1 MEKTNQKPWKRLL
14 AALLAVALIWCAAP
28 PLVRQV
34 QAASWMDSYLNQVVE
49 WGVMRGDLQGNLEPN
64 RDITRAEFCTMI
76 NRAFG
81 YTEVG
86 PHPFTDVKSK
96 DWYADDIAIAYNQGY
111 LFGTSATTA
120 SPNDPLTREQAMV
133 ILGKNLMLQ
142 TQPGEVLGFTDSR
155 TFSDWAKGWIRAVS
169 ECGIISGYPDG
180 TFRPRNNISRGET
193 ATILVKAIGNLVKE
207 PGETTLG
214 GVYGNVVINTSGVHL
229 KDTVI
234 AGNLYITGGVGL
246 GDVLLD
252 NVTVLGRI
260 VVSGAGESNA
270 GESSVI
276 LRNVS
281 AQEMVVD
288 GLSNQFVSIRAE
300 GDTTIDVTYVRT
312 DAYIED
318 ATESPYGLLSIQLD
332 GENGLSLQVA
342 GNIKEVINK
351 TPDSHL
357 TIAQGPAATVT
368 IDEEAINSTLTI
380 EQGAS
385 VGNLNLDVGT
395 TVDGEGDIGHANVNA
410 PGCSIEQL
418 PDTIVIRP
426 GITADV
432 DGEEM
437 DSTAAAESSAD
448 PRLLAGYPA
457 AKNVAPTSANG
468 VFAANKS
475 STIYWALSATTDGS
489 VEEDDLI
496 EPPAYGGGIL
506 DNGTIQVGS
515 SGEEGT
521 AKLSGLNS
529 DGAYYISAIAVD
541 NRGKRSPV
549 KVTAFSTPDNTVP
562 KFTSGYPYMSK
573 ITNTSGQVAV
583 MANKSCQLYYA
594 VFPKGSEAPTVQ
606 DFKTGSLSGN
616 LGSGIRDVT
625 RNVIDLFYVNNQ
637 NLQEQVEYDLYL
649 CLIDADGGLNSNVQK
664 LTFKTVDGT
673 PPVFV
678 TEPTVTSVQVT
689 SVGLQAMLNENG
701 TIYWAL
707 VAQGDEYPD
716 PIMGATERPAL
727 DELAAKVAVATGA
740 GALKSGSVK
749 ATANKNVTLNIT
761 GLDRETG
768 YDLYYVAQDTA
779 GNYSQTV
786 RKITIHTLDNTP
798 PSVEQQFTKTADEEG
813 TEPMA
818 DTDIE
823 LVFSEGIQDR
833 EDIESTFYE
842 LYQEEEFEKL
852 GKLLKQDITLMVKS
866 GSQWV
871 EVPLVGTEQQLQ
883 WVDYSK
889 VKVTMED
896 GKTIVTF
903 EYGESVKLTSGGTYQ
918 FVLNNITD
926 TSDNRNEM
934 KPANYKLPEFTT
946 AFAQVD
952 LSPVAIATPPQDQAS
967 SVRVDMAFEMRP
979 LSTGAVAQGIDY
991 DVFLWSNIS
1000 VSFDVYV
1007 RVVDANG
1014 NAITSGTDHTD
1025 PMADIMNKE
1034 GRDQNGWTKL
1044 NTSSSYSILASNEWQ
1059 YTAVRG
1065 KTNSNED
1072 YPSLGDLEEGYIY
1085 QYAIHLTKVGESDN
1099 YDTWSQNV
1107 ELYVTVPAGVST
1119 SLSNTANGSGES
1131 TWNTNVANGSISPV
1145 GNPKEFSVSRQ
1156 FTDQT
1161 PPTFIGSY
1169 PTFTPSDSYVNMNV
1183 MLNREGTVYYVVA
1196 PVDSTGQCTVGAEFE
1211 KEPEQGAGTHVPN
1224 EGLYSPPKQGNQAG
1238 IQQIKDHP
1246 LSTPT
1251 NTAVFNGSFTG
1262 NDGVKMG
1269 KATAGSTLKS
1279 IKVDGLIAD
1288 TQYFVFMVLKGES
1301 QNLSSVYYFQ
1311 FTTTKVATP
1320 KIGLSVSGNHVNVST
1335 DVTSKVYYIVIP
1347 RDYNQYTILEE
1358 PFSENSDNGSGSSM
1372 TNEDLKE
1379 YFPKWDW
1386 ITKPKGPTVLDALMQ
1401 TIGSTNETVFDRF
1414 ASTDAYNE
1422 LYRYVRNSGGG
1433 TPTTS
1438 GTITQLE
1445 AGTFEDVTCKIS
1457 EGTQY
1462 YFIAGASHVQG
1473 TDFAFRAIDG
1483 VQMTDDTPPSY
1494 QGAGTSTNIMAT
1506 DYEGNLIPKDEWQ
1519 KKPQNYY
1526 YSGTL
1531 TISFSESLYVLVKS
1545 GGTSKTEL
1553 ITTDN
1558 IRSHLS
1564 VTGVESWTVTSVGS
1578 TITISFTKAQHG
1590 AQIVLFKDG
1599 DISDM
1604 SGNTI
1609 AGGKLR
1615 LSYNTSAKDPF
1626 DPSSYSPQWEA
1637 NMTPTPSA

>member
-1 MEKTNQKPWKRLL
+1 MEKTKQKPWKRLL

-155 TFSDWAKGWIRAVS
+155 TFSDWAKGWIRAVA

-300 GDTTIDVTYVRT
+300 GDTTIDVTHVRT

-432 DGEEM
+432 NGEEM

-489 VEEDDLI
+489 VGEDDLI

-823 LVFSEGIQDR
+823 LVFSEGILDSKELQV
-833 EDIESTFYE
+833 FYE
-842 LYQEEEFEKL
+842 LYLEGDTDKLADLLREDVILQVRGNNNRWENVSEK
-852 GKLLKQDITLMVKS
+852 Q
-866 GSQWV
+866 
-871 EVPLVGTEQQLQ
+871 GTGENQLQ
-883 WVDYSK
+883 WVDYNK
-889 VKVTMED
+889 VEVEMKD
-896 GKTIVTF
+896 GKTIIRF
-903 EYGESVKLTSGGTYQ
+903 PYDDGNGAVKLASGGTYR
-918 FVLNNITD
+918 FELNRIAD
-926 TSDNRNEM
+926 TSDNRNPM
-934 KPANYKLPEFTT
+934 QDGTLTPVFTT
-946 AFAQVD
+946 AFARID
-952 LSPVAIATPPQDQAS
+952 LAPTNIATPPQSGSGDVQ
-967 SVRVDMAFEMRP
+967 VDMAFEMYP
-979 LSTGAVAQGIDY
+979 LSTGAVSVGSNY
-991 DVFLWSNIS
+991 DMFLWANLAVEFELYS
-1000 VSFDVYV
+1000 
-1007 RVVDANG
+1007 RVVDSDG
-1014 NAITSGTDHTD
+1014 NVVEDATD
-1025 PMADIMNKE
+1025 PMAVEKGVSPDAQKWNE
-1034 GRDQNGWTKL
+1034 LG
-1044 NTSSSYSILASNEWQ
+1044 SYSITTNNNEWR
-1059 YTAVRG
+1059 YTSVRNAG
-1065 KTNSNED
+1065 NTQGNF
-1072 YPSLGDLEEGYIY
+1072 PWLGDLNENYTY
-1085 QYAIHLTKVGESDN
+1085 QYAIHVTKVEGNSDPN
-1099 YDTWSQNV
+1099 TWSQNV
-1107 ELYVTVPAGVST
+1107 EIRVTLPAGVD
-1119 SLSNTANGSGES
+1119 ANLRNAGSGAS
-1131 TWNTNVANGSISPV
+1131 TEDNWNNLVSSGSISPV
-1145 GNPKEFSVSRQ
+1145 GDPEDFSVSRQ

-1161 PPTFIGSY
+1161 PPTFTGSY
-1169 PTFTPSDSYVNMNV
+1169 PLFRPSDSFVDME
-1183 MLNREGTVYYVVA
+1183 LQLSRRGTIYYVLA
-1196 PVDSTGQCTVGAEFE
+1196 PAASDTISSPTVPATTKDGDVKLEDVPTSGAETSKCPDLLTPTQQE
-1211 KEPEQGAGTHVPN
+1211 I
-1224 EGLYSPPKQGNQAG
+1224 YQGNYINADIKKG
-1238 IQQIKDHP
+1238 RVSVDTGVVSERVENLMPDTTYYAFFVIQGD
-1246 LSTPT
+1246 
-1251 NTAVFNGSFTG
+1251 
-1262 NDGVKMG
+1262 
-1269 KATAGSTLKS
+1269 
-1279 IKVDGLIAD
+1279 
-1288 TQYFVFMVLKGES
+1288 S
-1301 QNLSSVYYFQ
+1301 QNISKVYMYK
-1311 FTTTKVATP
+1311 FTTTKVEVP
-1320 KIGLSVSGNHVNVST
+1320 EIGLSVNGNEVTVNT
-1335 DVTSKVYYIVIP
+1335 HVTSSVEWIVIP
-1347 RDYNQYTILEE
+1347 TTYNEGNYSILGKEFEQYFDDT
-1358 PFSENSDNGSGSSM
+1358 NGTYQTWAEAKAALKITDSS
-1372 TNEDLKE
+1372 
-1379 YFPKWDW
+1379 F
-1386 ITKPKGPTVLDALMQ
+1386 TVLDALLTRVGTSNQ
-1401 TIGSTNETVFDRF
+1401 TVFDLL
-1414 ASTDAYNE
+1414 ANETAYNTLYDYVVDKTAGSTTDQGNIPE
-1422 LYRYVRNSGGG
+1422 LVANVG
-1433 TPTTS
+1433 
-1438 GTITQLE
+1438 QK
-1445 AGTFEDVTCKIS
+1445 VTCKLDEI
-1457 EGTQY
+1457 GQY
-1462 YFIAGASHVQG
+1462 YFIAAARHVQG
-1473 TDFAFRAIDG
+1473 QEYAFHAAAG
-1483 VQMTDDTPPSY
+1483 VQMTDSTPPNYTDFVGSVDPLAAQIGWDSY
-1494 QGAGTSTNIMAT
+1494 NVPMTTWQTKPAEYQYKGKVSLSFDEPVYMYDSSSGKITKLDDTNVKNFLGSGGVTITNASVNTAGGGGTIEIEYAAATHGAYITVFNTGYICDAEGNNMKSRITLNFNVFGPHPSQNKDWYYPVWTSTP
-1506 DYEGNLIPKDEWQ
+1506 LP
-1519 KKPQNYY
+1519 
-1526 YSGTL
+1526 
-1531 TISFSESLYVLVKS
+1531 
-1545 GGTSKTEL
+1545 TS
-1553 ITTDN
+1553 N
-1558 IRSHLS
+1558 
-1564 VTGVESWTVTSVGS
+1564 
-1578 TITISFTKAQHG
+1578 
-1590 AQIVLFKDG
+1590 
-1599 DISDM
+1599 
-1604 SGNTI
+1604 
-1609 AGGKLR
+1609 
-1615 LSYNTSAKDPF
+1615 
-1626 DPSSYSPQWEA
+1626 
-1637 NMTPTPSA
+1637 

>member
-1 MEKTNQKPWKRLL
+1 MEKTKQKPWKRLL

-142 TQPGEVLGFTDSR
+142 IQPGEVLGFTDSR
-155 TFSDWAKGWIRAVS
+155 TFSDWAKGWIRAVA

-214 GVYGNVVINTSGVHL
+214 GVYGNVVVNTSGVHL

-300 GDTTIDVTYVRT
+300 GDTTIDVTHVRT

-395 TVDGEGDIGHANVNA
+395 TVDGEGDISHANVNA

-432 DGEEM
+432 NGDEM

-475 STIYWALSATTDGS
+475 ATIYWALSATTDGS

-823 LVFSEGIQDR
+823 LVFSEGILDSKELQV
-833 EDIESTFYE
+833 FYE
-842 LYQEEEFEKL
+842 LYLEGDTDKLADLLREDVILQVRGNNNRWENVSEK
-852 GKLLKQDITLMVKS
+852 Q
-866 GSQWV
+866 
-871 EVPLVGTEQQLQ
+871 GTGENQLQ
-883 WVDYSK
+883 WVDYNK
-889 VKVTMED
+889 VEVEMKD
-896 GKTIVTF
+896 GKTIIRF
-903 EYGESVKLTSGGTYQ
+903 PYDDGNGAVKLASGGTYR
-918 FVLNNITD
+918 FELNRIAD
-926 TSDNRNEM
+926 TSDNRNPM
-934 KPANYKLPEFTT
+934 QDGTLTPVFTT
-946 AFAQVD
+946 AFARID
-952 LSPVAIATPPQDQAS
+952 LASTNIAQPPQGSGGDVQ
-967 SVRVDMAFEMRP
+967 VDMAFEMYP
-979 LSTGAVAQGIDY
+979 LSTGAVSVGANY
-991 DVFLWSNIS
+991 DIFLWANLAVEFELYS
-1000 VSFDVYV
+1000 
-1007 RVVDANG
+1007 RVVDLDG
-1014 NAITSGTDHTD
+1014 NEVKDATD
-1025 PMADIMNKE
+1025 PMADIKE
-1034 GRDQNGWTKL
+1034 DTTGAGNSWTKL
-1044 NTSSSYSILASNEWQ
+1044 GSYSITTNNNEWR
-1059 YTAVRG
+1059 YTSVRNAG
-1065 KTNSNED
+1065 NTQATFPWLRNLNER
-1072 YPSLGDLEEGYIY
+1072 YTY
-1085 QYAIHLTKVGESDN
+1085 QYAIHVTKVMGNPDP
-1099 YDTWSQNV
+1099 DTWSQNV
-1107 ELYVTVPAGVST
+1107 EIRVTLPAGVD
-1119 SLSNTANGSGES
+1119 SNLRNAGSGSNCTENN
-1131 TWNTNVANGSISPV
+1131 WNNLVASGDISPV
-1145 GNPKEFSVSRQ
+1145 GDPENFSVSRQ

-1161 PPTFIGSY
+1161 PPTFVGSY
-1169 PTFTPSDSYVNMNV
+1169 PMFRPSDSFVDMEFILSRRGTIYYVLAPVNV
-1183 MLNREGTVYYVVA
+1183 IIPTDTEGNEVKEEDVPEGGANPTPPLPKLKTPTQMEVYNGDFSDQRIKKGTV
-1196 PVDSTGQCTVGAEFE
+1196 T
-1211 KEPEQGAGTHVPN
+1211 
-1224 EGLYSPPKQGNQAG
+1224 
-1238 IQQIKDHP
+1238 
-1246 LSTPT
+1246 
-1251 NTAVFNGSFTG
+1251 
-1262 NDGVKMG
+1262 
-1269 KATAGSTLKS
+1269 
-1279 IKVDGLIAD
+1279 AD
-1288 TQYFVFMVLKGES
+1288 TAAVVKRVENLSPETTYYAFFVVQGDS
-1301 QNLSSVYYFQ
+1301 QNLSDVYMYK
-1311 FTTTKVATP
+1311 FTTTGVEVP
-1320 KIGLSVSGNHVNVST
+1320 EIGLSVNGNVVTIETH
-1335 DVTSKVYYIVIP
+1335 VTSSVEWIVIP
-1347 RDYNQYTILEE
+1347 KSYGNDKNSYAILGE
-1358 PFSENSDNGSGSSM
+1358 PFSKYCEGGETAWQTKVDELIKDG
-1372 TNEDLKE
+1372 TN
-1379 YFPKWDW
+1379 
-1386 ITKPKGPTVLDALMQ
+1386 ITRSATVLDALLTRVGTSNQ
-1401 TIGSTNETVFDRF
+1401 TVFDLL
-1414 ASTDAYNE
+1414 ANETAYNT
-1422 LYRYVRNSGGG
+1422 LYNYVVDKTGG
-1433 TPTTS
+1433 TTTDQ
-1438 GTITQLE
+1438 GNIPELVANVGQK
-1445 AGTFEDVTCKIS
+1445 VTCKLDEI
-1457 EGTQY
+1457 GQY
-1462 YFIAGASHVQG
+1462 YFIAAARHVQG
-1473 TDFAFRAIDG
+1473 QEYAFHAVGG
-1483 VQMTDDTPPSY
+1483 VQMADTTPPKYDLFSPEVYAFAAWPGTDEY
-1494 QGAGTSTNIMAT
+1494 QVLPSKFLENPANFMYKGTITLGFNEPIYYYNGGNPIKVDNSNIK
-1506 DYEGNLIPKDEWQ
+1506 NLI
-1519 KKPQNYY
+1519 
-1526 YSGTL
+1526 G
-1531 TISFSESLYVLVKS
+1531 KS
-1545 GGTSKTEL
+1545 SSIKIDNATVSTENGG
-1553 ITTDN
+1553 
-1558 IRSHLS
+1558 
-1564 VTGVESWTVTSVGS
+1564 G
-1578 TITISFTKAQHG
+1578 TITIEYSAATHNANFTIFNAG
-1590 AQIVLFKDG
+1590 RICDAAGNSINNQI
-1599 DISDM
+1599 
-1604 SGNTI
+1604 
-1609 AGGKLR
+1609 KLTFNA
-1615 LSYNTSAKDPF
+1615 LEKNVYPVWTTDPLQSA
-1626 DPSSYSPQWEA
+1626 S
-1637 NMTPTPSA
+1637 

>member
-96 DWYADDIAIAYNQGY
+96 DWFADDIAIAYNQGY

-300 GDTTIDVTYVRT
+300 GDTTIDVTHVRT

-432 DGEEM
+432 NGEEM

-489 VEEDDLI
+489 VGEDDLI

-823 LVFSEGIQDR
+823 LVFSEGILDSKELQV
-833 EDIESTFYE
+833 FYE
-842 LYQEEEFEKL
+842 LYLEGDTDKLADLLREDVILQVRGNNNRWENVSEK
-852 GKLLKQDITLMVKS
+852 Q
-866 GSQWV
+866 
-871 EVPLVGTEQQLQ
+871 GTGENQLQ
-883 WVDYSK
+883 WVDYNK
-889 VKVTMED
+889 VEVEMKD
-896 GKTIVTF
+896 GKTIIRF
-903 EYGESVKLTSGGTYQ
+903 PYDDGNGAVKLASGGTYR
-918 FVLNNITD
+918 FELNRIAD
-926 TSDNRNEM
+926 TSDNRNPM
-934 KPANYKLPEFTT
+934 QDGTLTPVFTT
-946 AFAQVD
+946 AFARID
-952 LSPVAIATPPQDQAS
+952 LAPTNIATPPQGKDVQ
-967 SVRVDMAFEMRP
+967 VDMAFEMYP
-979 LSTGAVAQGIDY
+979 LSTGAVSVGSNY
-991 DVFLWSNIS
+991 DMFLWANLAVEFELYS
-1000 VSFDVYV
+1000 
-1007 RVVDANG
+1007 RVVDSDG
-1014 NAITSGTDHTD
+1014 NEVKDVTD
-1025 PMADIMNKE
+1025 PMAEKKE
-1034 GRDQNGWTKL
+1034 GTTDAGNSWKKL
-1044 NTSSSYSILASNEWQ
+1044 GSYSITTNNNEWR
-1059 YTAVRG
+1059 YTSVRNAG
-1065 KTNSNED
+1065 NTQGSF
-1072 YPSLGDLEEGYIY
+1072 PWLGDLKEDYTY
-1085 QYAIHLTKVGESDN
+1085 QYAIHVTKVEGNS
-1099 YDTWSQNV
+1099 YPDTWSQNV
-1107 ELYVTVPAGVST
+1107 EIRVTLPAGVD
-1119 SLSNTANGSGES
+1119 ANLRNAGSGSVTEEN
-1131 TWNTNVANGSISPV
+1131 WNNLVAAGSISPV
-1145 GNPKEFSVSRQ
+1145 GDPEDFSVSRQ

-1161 PPTFIGSY
+1161 PPTFVGSY
-1169 PTFTPSDSYVNMNV
+1169 PMFRPSDSFVDMELMLSRRGTIYYVLAPVGVINATDIGGKKVEENNV
-1183 MLNREGTVYYVVA
+1183 PEGGANPTDPSLPELSLPTQMEVYNGSYIDQRIKTGTV
-1196 PVDSTGQCTVGAEFE
+1196 T
-1211 KEPEQGAGTHVPN
+1211 
-1224 EGLYSPPKQGNQAG
+1224 
-1238 IQQIKDHP
+1238 
-1246 LSTPT
+1246 
-1251 NTAVFNGSFTG
+1251 
-1262 NDGVKMG
+1262 
-1269 KATAGSTLKS
+1269 
-1279 IKVDGLIAD
+1279 AD
-1288 TQYFVFMVLKGES
+1288 TAAVVKRVENLSPETTYYAFFVVQGDS
-1301 QNLSSVYYFQ
+1301 QNLSDVYMYK
-1311 FTTTKVATP
+1311 FTTTKVEVP
-1320 KIGLSVSGNHVNVST
+1320 EIGLSVKGNEVTVNT
-1335 DVTSKVYYIVIP
+1335 HVTSSVEWIVIP
-1347 RDYNQYTILEE
+1347 KSYNQNSYAILGE
-1358 PFSENSDNGSGSSM
+1358 PFSKYCEGGEAAWKD
-1372 TNEDLKE
+1372 EVKKLK
-1379 YFPKWDW
+1379 DDG
-1386 ITKPKGPTVLDALMQ
+1386 TKIEEAATVLDALLTRVGASNQ
-1401 TIGSTNETVFDRF
+1401 TVFDLL
-1414 ASTDAYNE
+1414 ANQEAYNILYDYVVDKTAGETTDQGNIPE
-1422 LYRYVRNSGGG
+1422 LVANVG
-1433 TPTTS
+1433 
-1438 GTITQLE
+1438 QK
-1445 AGTFEDVTCKIS
+1445 VTCKLDEI
-1457 EGTQY
+1457 GQY
-1462 YFIAGASHVQG
+1462 YFIAAARHVQG
-1473 TDFAFRAIDG
+1473 QEYAFHAVAG
-1483 VQMTDDTPPSY
+1483 VQMSDTTPPTYTNLAGVQVFPMASNIGWGSYIIDMGKWQKDPANYEY
-1494 QGAGTSTNIMAT
+1494 QGKLTLSFDEPIYMYNSSNGKITKLTNANLKNYIGAGSVTITDASVNTAGGGGTIEIEYKGAVHGANIT
-1506 DYEGNLIPKDEWQ
+1506 IFNSGYICDVDGNNMGGKI
-1519 KKPQNYY
+1519 
-1526 YSGTL
+1526 TL
-1531 TISFSESLYVLVKS
+1531 TLNAFAPSPTGID
-1545 GGTSKTEL
+1545 GTYYPA
-1553 ITTDN
+1553 
-1558 IRSHLS
+1558 
-1564 VTGVESWTVTSVGS
+1564 WTS
-1578 TITISFTKAQHG
+1578 
-1590 AQIVLFKDG
+1590 
-1599 DISDM
+1599 
-1604 SGNTI
+1604 
-1609 AGGKLR
+1609 
-1615 LSYNTSAKDPF
+1615 
-1626 DPSSYSPQWEA
+1626 SPQ
-1637 NMTPTPSA
+1637 PTY

>member
-1 MEKTNQKPWKRLL
+1 MEKTRQRPWKRLL

-34 QAASWMDSYLNQVVE
+34 QAASWMDSYLNKVVD

-86 PHPFTDVKSK
+86 PHPFKDVKST

-111 LFGTSATTA
+111 LAGTSATTA

-155 TFSDWAKGWIRAVS
+155 TFSDWSKGWIRAVA
-169 ECGIISGYPDG
+169 ECGIVSGYPDG
-180 TFRPRNNISRGET
+180 TFRPQNNISRGET
-193 ATILVKAIGNLVKE
+193 ATILVKAIGNLVKQS
-207 PGETTLG
+207 GETSLG
-214 GVYGNVVINTSGVHL
+214 SVYGNVVINTSGVHL

-281 AQEMVVD
+281 AQEMIVD

-300 GDTTIDVTYVRT
+300 GDTTVDVTHVRT
-312 DAYIED
+312 DSYLED
-318 ATESPYGLLSIQLD
+318 ATESPYGLLSIEMD
-332 GENGLSLQVA
+332 GEDGLSVQVA
-342 GNIKEVINK
+342 GNIKDVINK

-357 TIAQGPAATVT
+357 TIAQGPADTVT
-368 IDEEAINSTLTI
+368 IDEEATNSTLTI
-380 EQGAS
+380 ENGAS

-395 TVDGEGDIGHANVNA
+395 TVDGKGDIEHANVNA
-410 PGCSIEQL
+410 PGSTIEQL

-432 DGEEM
+432 NGSTM
-437 DSTAAAESSAD
+437 DSTAASESSAD

-457 AKNVAPTSANG
+457 AENVAPTSASG
-468 VFAANKS
+468 VFAANKA

-489 VEEDDLI
+489 VDEDDLI
-496 EPPAYGGGIL
+496 DPPAYGGGIIK
-506 DNGTIQVGS
+506 NGSIQVGS

-521 AKLSGLNS
+521 AKLTGLTS
-529 DGAYYISAIAVD
+529 DGAYYISAVAVD
-541 NRGKRSPV
+541 NRGQRSPV

-562 KFTSGYPYMSK
+562 RFTSGYPYMSK
-573 ITNTSGQVAV
+573 ITNVAGQVAV

-625 RNVIDLFYVNNQ
+625 KNVIDLFYVNGQ

-649 CLIDADGGLNSNVQK
+649 CLVDADGGLNSNVQK

-701 TIYWAL
+701 TIYWAV
-707 VAQGDEYPD
+707 VAQGDDYPD

-740 GALKSGSVK
+740 GALKYGSVK
-749 ATANKNVTLNIT
+749 ATGNRNVTLNIT

-823 LVFSEGIQDR
+823 LVFSEGIQDA
-833 EDIESTFYE
+833 DNFKSTFFE
-842 LYQEEEFEKL
+842 LYQKEDTETL
-852 GKLLKQDITLMVKS
+852 TKLLKQDITLMVKS

-871 EVPLVGTEQQLQ
+871 VVPDKQANTDQLQ

-889 VKVTMED
+889 VKVDMED
-896 GKTIVTF
+896 GRTIVKF
-903 EYGESVKLTSGGTYQ
+903 EYDSAVKLTSGGTYQ

-934 KPANYKLPEFTT
+934 KPANYKLPQFTT

-952 LSPVAIATPPQDQAS
+952 LSSVAIPTPPQNGQDP
-967 SVRVDMAFEMRP
+967 VRVDMAFEMRP
-979 LSTGAVAQGIDY
+979 LSTGAVAKGIDY

-1000 VSFDVYV
+1000 VNFDVYV
-1007 RVVDANG
+1007 RVVDPNG
-1014 NAITSGTDHTD
+1014 NVITDSPSTENNITD
-1025 PMADIMNKE
+1025 PMADIMNTGK
-1034 GRDQNGWTKL
+1034 RDTNGWKKL
-1044 NTSSSYSILASNEWQ
+1044 NTSEEYSILASDEWQ
-1059 YTAVRG
+1059 YASVRG
-1065 KTNSNED
+1065 KTNANEK
-1072 YPSLGDLEEGYIY
+1072 YPWLGDLEEGYAY
-1085 QYAIHLTKVGESDN
+1085 QYAIHLTKVGESSDYN
-1099 YDTWSQNV
+1099 TWSENV
-1107 ELYVTVPAGVST
+1107 QLYVTVPAGVST
-1119 SLSNTANGSGES
+1119 ALSSTANGSGEK
-1131 TWNTNVANGSISPV
+1131 TWNTSIADGSISPV
-1145 GNPKEFSVSRQ
+1145 GNPKEFYVSRQ

-1161 PPTFIGSY
+1161 PPTFSLGY

-1183 MLNREGTVYYVVA
+1183 MLNRDGTLYYVVA
-1196 PVDSTGQCTVGAEFE
+1196 PIDSNGNCTVSTAFE
-1211 KEPEQGAGTHVPN
+1211 KEPSPGAGTDVPN
-1224 EGLYSPPKQGNQAG
+1224 EGEFSPPEKGDQKG
-1238 IQQIKDHP
+1238 ITQIEEHQ

-1251 NTAVFNGSFTG
+1251 NTAVFNGNFTG
-1262 NDGVKMG
+1262 NAQVKVG
-1269 KATAGSTLKS
+1269 RTTAGSTLKQ
-1279 IKVDGLIAD
+1279 IKVDGLLAD

-1301 QNLSSVYYFQ
+1301 QNLSQVYYFQ
-1311 FTTTKVATP
+1311 FHTTKVATP
-1320 KIGLSVSGNHVNVST
+1320 QIQLSVNGNEVTVT
-1335 DVTSKVYYIVIP
+1335 PDVTSKVDYIVIP
-1347 RDYNQYTILEE
+1347 TTYNNEYSFLKKSFWNYFDSTRYGAAWSNEVKNKLFPQG
-1358 PFSENSDNGSGSSM
+1358 PSD
-1372 TNEDLKE
+1372 
-1379 YFPKWDW
+1379 
-1386 ITKPKGPTVLDALMQ
+1386 PTVLDALLTTVSGMNGQ
-1401 TIGSTNETVFDRF
+1401 TVFD
-1414 ASTDAYNE
+1414 AAANTEAYDQLLAMVVNKTVGSTTDQ
-1422 LYRYVRNSGGG
+1422 G
-1433 TPTTS
+1433 TV
-1438 GTITQLE
+1438 QQVE
-1445 AGTFEDVTCKIS
+1445 ANVGQKVTCKLDAL
-1457 EGTQY
+1457 GQY
-1462 YFIAGASHVQG
+1462 YFIAAARHVQG
-1473 TDFAFRAIDG
+1473 QEYAFHAVAG
-1483 VQMTDDTPPSY
+1483 VQMADKTPPTYVS
-1494 QGAGTSTNIMAT
+1494 AVTNLNPLAKKLQSDT
-1506 DYEGNLIPKDEWQ
+1506 LVGPTVWQ
-1519 KKPQNYY
+1519 EAPQNFL

-1531 TISFSESLYVLVKS
+1531 SLVFDEPIYMYNSNNGSRTPLNNDNIQGLL
-1545 GGTSKTEL
+1545 GGTS
-1553 ITTDN
+1553 ITSAKIDTD
-1558 IRSHLS
+1558 S
-1564 VTGVESWTVTSVGS
+1564 GGS
-1578 TITISFTKAQHG
+1578 TIEISFEKAGHSSS
-1590 AQIVLFKDG
+1590 IVVFKNGYICDEAGNNLGKAITLQLNTTARGTDG
-1599 DISDM
+1599 
-1604 SGNTI
+1604 NYWP
-1609 AGGKLR
+1609 K
-1615 LSYNTSAKDPF
+1615 
-1626 DPSSYSPQWEA
+1626 WESNPPA
-1637 NMTPTPSA
+1637 ENG